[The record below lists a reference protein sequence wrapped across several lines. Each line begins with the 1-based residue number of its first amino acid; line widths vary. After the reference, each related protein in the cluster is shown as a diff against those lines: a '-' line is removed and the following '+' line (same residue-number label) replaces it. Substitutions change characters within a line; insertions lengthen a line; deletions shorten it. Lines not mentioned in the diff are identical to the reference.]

1 MNKRSF
7 NTELLILIY
16 TIIFL
21 LICFFIFNNEYF
33 IWLLNKFSNRWLK
46 INNNE
51 YQNTI
56 GVTIETLTWNI
67 DSNTGNSTIVLNN
80 PRDYLDYQ
88 MNYGTWWVDY
98 IIASPTN
105 QPKLNSKISSE
116 NSEKMH
122 VYLYQNRINFEIKDT
137 HREWYILFITTYP
150 IKNTSNIFIWLEWKT
165 IWWLDKENKLQT
177 ENDNEFLYQLS
188 DLKLIWNNNYKFS
201 EDLSNNSTISINAV
215 LWEMWNYVE
224 KIIIFFK

>member
-1 MNKRSF
+1 MKKRSLY
-7 NTELLILIY
+7 TKLLISTYI
-16 TIIFL
+16 IIFL
-21 LICFFIFNNEYF
+21 LIYFFVFNNEYF

-51 YQNTI
+51 YQNTT
-56 GVTIETLTWNI
+56 GVSIEILTWNI
-67 DSNTGNSTIVLNN
+67 DSNTGNSNVGLNN

-88 MNYGTWWVDY
+88 MSKWTWWIDY
-98 IIASPTN
+98 IIASPTD
-105 QPKLNSKISSE
+105 QPKLNSKESSE

-122 VYLYQNRINFEIKDT
+122 LYLYQNRINFEIANT
-137 HREWYILFITTYP
+137 NREWYILFITTYP

-165 IWWLDKENKLQT
+165 IWWLDKEKKLQT

-188 DLKLIWNNNYKFS
+188 DLRLIWNNNYKFS
-201 EDLSNNSTISINAV
+201 KDLSNNSTISINAV